1 MRSRFTV
8 QVVAL
13 TLIASFSLTGCSW
26 WHNHFGPKTP
36 PNQTGTSQPGPLG
49 TGPGTGPGNGKDL
62 QPGERPELTGA
73 QDRSQFAAQTVYFDY
88 DSAKIK
94 PGEHS
99 KVDAV
104 AAALKGNNKKLIIEG
119 HTDER
124 GTAEYNR
131 ALGEKRAQA
140 AREALVSLGVAA
152 DRLTTVSFGKD
163 HPVEPLHAETAWS
176 KNRRAEFVVVGQ

>member
-1 MRSRFTV
+1 MRSRFIV

-26 WHNHFGPKTP
+26 WHKHFGPKP
-36 PNQTGTSQPGPLG
+36 APNQSGNNTQPGQLG
-49 TGPGTGPGNGKDL
+49 DKSLIPGTEITGD
-62 QPGERPELTGA
+62 RPEMNGT
-73 QDRSQFAAQTVYFDY
+73 QDRTQFAAQTVYFDY

-94 PGEHS
+94 PSEHS
-99 KVDAV
+99 KVDAI
-104 AAALKGNNKKLIIEG
+104 ATALKGNNKKLVIEG

-140 AREALVSLGVAA
+140 AREALISLGVAA
-152 DRLTTVSFGKD
+152 DRLNTASFGKD
-163 HPVEPLHAETAWS
+163 RPVEPLHSETAWS

>member
-26 WHNHFGPKTP
+26 WHKHFGPKTP
-36 PNQTGTSQPGPLG
+36 PNQAGTPAQPGPLG
-49 TGPGTGPGNGKDL
+49 GGSGPGTVTDL
-62 QPGERPELTGA
+62 HPSDRPELTGA
-73 QDRSQFAAQTVYFDY
+73 QDRSQFAAQTVYFDL

-94 PGEHS
+94 ASEHS
-99 KVDAV
+99 KVEAV
-104 AAALKGNNKKLIIEG
+104 ATALKGNNKKLIIEG

-131 ALGEKRAQA
+131 ALGEKRAQS
-140 AREALVSLGVAA
+140 AREALVALGVAA
-152 DRLTTVSFGKD
+152 DRLNTVSFGKD
-163 HPVEPLHAETAWS
+163 KPVEPLHSEAAWS

>member
-26 WHNHFGPKTP
+26 WHKHFGPKTATP
-36 PNQTGTSQPGPLG
+36 STQPGPLG
-49 TGPGTGPGNGKDL
+49 TGPGTGADL
-62 QPGERPELTGA
+62 QTGDRPELNGA
-73 QDRSQFAAQTVYFDY
+73 MDRTQFAAQTVYFDY

-94 PGEHS
+94 PSEHS

-104 AAALKGNNKKLIIEG
+104 AAVLKGNNKKLIIEG

-131 ALGEKRAQA
+131 ALGEKRAQS
-140 AREALVSLGVAA
+140 AREALISLGVAA
-152 DRLTTVSFGKD
+152 DRLNTVSFGKD
-163 HPVEPLHAETAWS
+163 RPVEPLHAETAWS

>member
-26 WHNHFGPKTP
+26 WHKHFGPKTP
-36 PNQTGTSQPGPLG
+36 TNQTGPATQPGPLG
-49 TGPGTGPGNGKDL
+49 GGPGTGPDGTNL
-62 QPGERPELTGA
+62 HAGERPELSGV
-73 QDRSQFAAQTVYFDY
+73 QDRSQFAAQTVYFDL

-94 PGEHS
+94 ASEHS
-99 KVDAV
+99 KVEAV
-104 AAALKGNNKKLIIEG
+104 ATALKGNNKKLIIEG

-131 ALGEKRAQA
+131 ALGEKRAQS
-140 AREALVSLGVAA
+140 AREALVALGVAA
-152 DRLTTVSFGKD
+152 DRLNTVSFGKD
-163 HPVEPLHAETAWS
+163 KPVEPLHSEAAWS

>member
-1 MRSRFTV
+1 MRSRFTAQIV
-8 QVVAL
+8 TL

-26 WHNHFGPKTP
+26 WHKRFGPKP
-36 PNQTGTSQPGPLG
+36 APNQSANGGSQPGPLG
-49 TGPGTGPGNGKDL
+49 GGSANTGTDL
-62 QPGERPELTGA
+62 TSSDRPEMTGA
-73 QDRSQFAAQTVYFDY
+73 MDRSQFAAQAVYFEY

-94 PGEHS
+94 SSEHS
-99 KVDAV
+99 KIEAV
-104 AAALKGNNKKLIIEG
+104 ATALKGNTKKLIVEG

-140 AREALVSLGVAA
+140 AREALVASGVAA

-163 HPVEPLHAETAWS
+163 RPVEPSHAEAAWS

>member
-26 WHNHFGPKTP
+26 WHKHFGPKP
-36 PNQTGTSQPGPLG
+36 APNQSGNSTQPGQLG
-49 TGPGTGPGNGKDL
+49 DKSLTPGTEITSD
-62 QPGERPELTGA
+62 RPEMNGT
-73 QDRSQFAAQTVYFDY
+73 QDRTQFAAQTVYFDY

-94 PGEHS
+94 PSEHS
-99 KVDAV
+99 KVDAI
-104 AAALKGNNKKLIIEG
+104 ATALKGNNKKLVIEG

-140 AREALVSLGVAA
+140 AHEALISLGVAA
-152 DRLTTVSFGKD
+152 DRLSTASFGKD
-163 HPVEPLHAETAWS
+163 RPVEPLHSETAWS